1 MNATKTAELLAKLQA
16 FADTLDI
23 NEATVEI
30 GTRADRGVVWLKY
43 RRIGCERVFNR
54 SCGLTSHGI
63 RYIKRQMKEF
73 EASMPDHDPARRRS
87 AAGP

>member
-1 MNATKTAELLAKLQA
+1 MDATKTADLLAKLQA

-30 GTRADRGVVWLKY
+30 GTHDHDRGVVWLKY
-43 RRIGCERVFNR
+43 RRIGCERAFP
-54 SCGLTSHGI
+54 CGLISHGI

-73 EASMPDHDPARRRS
+73 EASID
-87 AAGP
+87 

>member
-1 MNATKTAELLAKLQA
+1 MNATKTADLLAKLQA

-30 GTRADRGVVWLKY
+30 GTHDHDRGVVWLTY
-43 RRIGCERVFNR
+43 RRIGCERVFSR

-73 EASMPDHDPARRRS
+73 EASID
-87 AAGP
+87 